1 MKKRILSCLMALALC
16 LTLLPT
22 AALAE
27 GETIKEVNS
36 APELKTAIETGSNS
50 IVKLTG
56 DIEIDTTLKVSR
68 EVTLDLNGKVLKMT
82 GTGSVIEVQNSGNLT
97 LTDSNS
103 NETHKFSIDESTRL
117 WILDETSGANT
128 VNGGV
133 ITGGNANAN
142 NNDGGGVR
150 IVSGTFTMTGGNI
163 VGCTAYAGGGVDV
176 GGTFTMTGGSIAGC
190 VATGASGGGVYVETG
205 GIFEMSGGSIAGCTV
220 ASKRAYGGG
229 ICNTG
234 TTTLSG
240 SAKIQNC
247 HVQSTVN
254 GGGIESAGVLTVNG
268 NVEIT
273 GCTMGMTPDAMHFNN
288 GTVSGGIFDGK
299 VTKLDGTI
307 SGGRFDGEVINRG
320 GAISGGTFN
329 REVSNEGNIENGMFN
344 GEVINQS
351 NGTIKAGT
359 FRNTVDNLGTIGGG
373 TFSGTVENA
382 AKGKITDGTFTE
394 TSTVNNKGT
403 IEKGEF
409 SGKVEN
415 QTGGTIGGGMFSG
428 TVTNNGTINGGTF
441 AVTFDTKGGSSV
453 QVQNIL
459 NGQRASEPADPTKTG
474 YTFGGWYTEKTCTNP
489 YEFTTPVQNALTLYA
504 KWTINQY
511 TITFKPENGDEDTT
525 ITQDYDTPVT
535 APANPTRTGYTFAG
549 WDREIPATM
558 PAENMTV
565 TAQWTAVGSGS
576 SGGGSSSGGSSSSSK
591 PSASTGKTETVTKPD
606 GTKVQTE
613 TKADGT
619 KIQTTTGKDGS
630 VTKTET
636 KKDGS
641 SVTENKAAD
650 GSTGTV
656 KTDKNGNTEAE
667 TKVSAKAVEDAKK
680 SGEAVKA
687 PVEVEASRDS
697 STAPT
702 VKVEL
707 PKNSGD
713 TKVEIPVS
721 NVKPGTVAVLVH
733 ADGTEEIVKNSL
745 PTEDGIQLT
754 INGGATVKIVDNSKG
769 FIDTQDHWAKDAI
782 DFVSARG
789 LVNGMSATI
798 YAPNNST
805 TRAQLWTILARQ
817 NDADL
822 TGGSIWYEKAQ
833 NWAKEKGI
841 SDGANPNGT
850 INRAQMVTMLWR
862 AMGQPAAGS
871 TANFIDVPADAYYA
885 QAVSWA
891 VENGITT
898 GVGGGRF
905 DPNSTCTRA
914 QIATFLYRLYLS
926 R

>member
-1 MKKRILSCLMALALC
+1 MALALC

-117 WILDETSGANT
+117 WILDETSGTNT

-247 HVQSTVN
+247 HVQSTVH

-273 GCTMGMTPDAMHFNN
+273 GCTMGMTPDAMYFNN

-359 FRNTVDNLGTIGGG
+359 FRNTVDNVGTISGG
-373 TFSGTVENA
+373 TFSGAVENA

-409 SGKVEN
+409 SGTVEN
-415 QTGGTIGGGMFSG
+415 QTGGTIGGGTFSG

-441 AVTFDTKGGSSV
+441 AVTFDTKGGSIVSV
-453 QVQNIL
+453 ENVL
-459 NGQRASEPADPTKTG
+459 NGQKATKPADPTREG
-474 YTFGGWYTEKTCTNP
+474 YTFDGWYTEEACANLYNFDTS
-489 YEFTTPVQNALTLYA
+489 VQNALTLYA
-504 KWTINQY
+504 KWKINQY
-511 TITFKPENGDEDTT
+511 TITFKPENGDKDT
-525 ITQDYDTPVT
+525 IIKQDYGTDVT
-535 APANPTRTGYTFAG
+535 APANPAKTGYTFAG
-549 WDREIPATM
+549 WDRAIPAAM

-565 TAQWTAVGSGS
+565 TARWTAVGSGS
-576 SGGGSSSGGSSSSSK
+576 SGGGSSSDRDSYDSN
-591 PSASTGKTETVTKPD
+591 PIIKTETKNHPD
-606 GTKVQTE
+606 GSTTKTE
-613 TKADGT
+613 TRRDGSVT
-619 KIQTTTGKDGS
+619 QTTTGKDGDVS
-630 VTKTET
+630 KTET

-656 KTDKNGNTEAE
+656 KTDKNGQTEAK
-667 TKVSAKAVEDAKK
+667 TDLSNKAIEDAKK
-680 SGEAVKA
+680 SGEPVKA
-687 PVEVEASRDS
+687 PVEVEASRNS

-707 PKNSGD
+707 PKGAGE

-733 ADGTEEIVKNSL
+733 ADGTEEILKASV
-745 PTEDGIQLT
+745 PTENGIRLTVDGS
-754 INGGATVKIVDNSKG
+754 ATVKIVDNAKG
-769 FIDTQDHWAKDAI
+769 FIDTQNHWAKDEI
-782 DFVSARG
+782 DFVSARE
-789 LVNGMSATI
+789 LVNGISATR
-798 YAPNNST
+798 YAPDAT
-805 TRAQLWTILARQ
+805 ATRAQMWTILARQ

-822 TGGSIWYEKAQ
+822 SGGANWYEKAQ
-833 NWAKEKGI
+833 LWSKDKGI
-841 SDGANPNGT
+841 SDGSNPSAT
-850 INRAQMVTMLWR
+850 ITRAQMVTMLWR
-862 AMGQPAAGS
+862 TMGQPAAGGA
-871 TANFIDVPADAYYA
+871 ANFNDVPANSYYA
-885 QAVSWA
+885 QAVAWA
-891 VENGITT
+891 VEGGITQ
-898 GVGGGRF
+898 GVGGDRF
-905 DPNSTCTRA
+905 DPNGTCTRA

>member
-1 MKKRILSCLMALALC
+1 MALALC
-16 LTLLPT
+16 MTLLPT

-117 WILDETSGANT
+117 WILDETSDTNT

-247 HVQSTVN
+247 HVQSTVH

-273 GCTMGMTPDAMHFNN
+273 GCTMGMTPDAMYFNN

-359 FRNTVDNLGTIGGG
+359 FRNTVDNVGTISGG
-373 TFSGTVENA
+373 TFSGAVENA

-409 SGKVEN
+409 SGTVEN
-415 QTGGTIGGGMFSG
+415 QTGGTIGGGTFSG

-441 AVTFDTKGGSSV
+441 AVTFDTKGGSTV
-453 QVQNIL
+453 PVENVL
-459 NGQRASEPADPTKTG
+459 NGQKATKPTNPTRAG
-474 YTFGGWYTEKTCTNP
+474 YTFDGWYTEETCTNP
-489 YEFTTPVQNALTLYA
+489 YDFDTSVQNALTLYA

-511 TITFKPENGDEDTT
+511 TITFKPENGDKDTT
-525 ITQDYDTPVT
+525 ITQDYGTTVT
-535 APANPTRTGYTFAG
+535 APANPTKTGYTFAG
-549 WDREIPATM
+549 WDKKIPAAM

-565 TAQWTAVGSGS
+565 TARWTAVGSGS
-576 SGGGSSSGGSSSSSK
+576 SGGGSSSSGGGSSSSSQSSGGSSREDRE
-591 PSASTGKTETVTKPD
+591 PSYAVSAPSKTENGTVSVNPKNAGQGDRVTL
-606 GTKVQTE
+606 TA
-613 TKADGT
+613 KADPGYVLET
-619 KIQTTTGKDGS
+619 LTVLDSKGNALPLTDKGGGMFTFTMPNGQVEVKAVFAAEVKTASFRDVPVDAYYYDAVKWAAEKGITTGQ
-630 VTKTET
+630 
-636 KKDGS
+636 
-641 SVTENKAAD
+641 AD
-650 GSTGTV
+650 GLFGSDRSCTRAQIITFLWRAAGSPVVNYAMEMGDVSADAYYAEAVRWALSRDITSGTGGGAFSPDDACTRAQAV
-656 KTDKNGNTEAE
+656 TLLARAL
-667 TKVSAKAVEDAKK
+667 SAKA
-680 SGEAVKA
+680 G
-687 PVEVEASRDS
+687 
-697 STAPT
+697 
-702 VKVEL
+702 
-707 PKNSGD
+707 
-713 TKVEIPVS
+713 
-721 NVKPGTVAVLVH
+721 
-733 ADGTEEIVKNSL
+733 
-745 PTEDGIQLT
+745 
-754 INGGATVKIVDNSKG
+754 
-769 FIDTQDHWAKDAI
+769 
-782 DFVSARG
+782 SA
-789 LVNGMSATI
+789 
-798 YAPNNST
+798 
-805 TRAQLWTILARQ
+805 
-817 NDADL
+817 
-822 TGGSIWYEKAQ
+822 
-833 NWAKEKGI
+833 
-841 SDGANPNGT
+841 
-850 INRAQMVTMLWR
+850 
-862 AMGQPAAGS
+862 
-871 TANFIDVPADAYYA
+871 ANFTDVPADAYYA

-905 DPNSTCTRA
+905 DPNATCTRA
-914 QIATFLYRLYLS
+914 QIATFLYRYMK
-926 R
+926 

>member
-1 MKKRILSCLMALALC
+1 MKKRIGSLLLILALC
-16 LTLLPT
+16 FTLLPT

-36 APELKTAIETGSNS
+36 VEELKNAIETGSNS
-50 IVKLTG
+50 IVKLTA
-56 DIEIDTTLKVSR
+56 DIEIST
-68 EVTLDLNGKVLKMT
+68 
-82 GTGSVIEVQNSGNLT
+82 T
-97 LTDSNS
+97 LTDSNPS
-103 NETHKFSIDESTRL
+103 TTHKFRVDDSTKL
-117 WILDETSGANT
+117 WILDKTSGTNT

-133 ITGGNANAN
+133 ITGGNAN
-142 NNDGGGVR
+142 NNDGGGVI
-150 IVSGTFTMTGGNI
+150 IVSGGAFTMTGGNI
-163 VGCTAYAGGGVDV
+163 VGCTAGSGGGVDV
-176 GGTFTMTGGSIAGC
+176 SGTFTMTGGSIAGC
-190 VATGASGGGVYVETG
+190 VAAHASGGGVYVEKG
-205 GIFEMSGGSIAGCTV
+205 GTFVMSNGSIAGCV
-220 ASKRAYGGG
+220 AANGGG
-229 ICNTG
+229 ICNEG

-240 SAKIQNC
+240 LAKIQNC
-247 HVQSTVN
+247 RVSHSGD
-254 GGGIESAGVLTVNG
+254 GGGIESAGALTVSG

-273 GCTMGMTPDAMHFNN
+273 GCTMVEIPDAMHFKN

-299 VTKLDGTI
+299 VTKLGGTI
-307 SGGRFDGEVINRG
+307 SGGTFDNEVRNQG
-320 GAISGGTFN
+320 GTISGGTFN
-329 REVSNEGNIENGMFN
+329 SRVVNEGNIENGMFN
-344 GEVINQS
+344 GEVVNQS
-351 NGTIKAGT
+351 NCTIKNGTFKNTVRNIGTISGGT
-359 FRNTVDNLGTIGGG
+359 FTETSTVNNKGTIEKG

-394 TSTVNNKGT
+394 TSTVNNSGT
-403 IEKGEF
+403 I
-409 SGKVEN
+409 S
-415 QTGGTIGGGMFSG
+415 
-428 TVTNNGTINGGTF
+428 GGTF
-441 AVTFDTKGGSSV
+441 AVTFDTTDGNPV
-453 QVQNIL
+453 QVQYVL
-459 NGQRASEPADPTKTG
+459 NGQNANKPDDPTRTG
-474 YTFGGWYTEKTCTNP
+474 YTFAEWYTEEACTKL
-489 YEFTTPVQNALTLYA
+489 YDFATPVTNALTLYA

-511 TITFKPENGDEDTT
+511 TITFKPENGDEGTT
-525 ITQDYDTPVT
+525 ITQDYGTPVT

-549 WDREIPATM
+549 WDKKIPATM
-558 PAENMTV
+558 PADNMTV

-576 SGGGSSSGGSSSSSK
+576 SGSSGGGSSSSSK

-656 KTDKNGNTEAE
+656 KTDKNGQTEAK
-667 TKVSAKAVEDAKK
+667 TKLSDKAIEDAKRN
-680 SGEAVKA
+680 GEAVKA
-687 PVEVEASRDS
+687 PVEVKASRNSD
-697 STAPT
+697 TAPV

-707 PKNSGD
+707 PRNSGE

-721 NVKPGTVAVLVH
+721 NVKPGTVAVLVK
-733 ADGTEEIVKNSL
+733 ADGTEEILKNSL

-789 LVNGMSATI
+789 LVSGMSATT
-798 YAPNNST
+798 YAPDAFT

-817 NDADL
+817 NNADL
-822 TGGSIWYEKAQ
+822 TGGATWYEKAQ
-833 NWAKEKGI
+833 AWSKANGV
-841 SDGANPNGT
+841 SDGSDPNAA
-850 INRAQMVTMLWR
+850 ISRAQVVTMLWR
-862 AMGQPAAGS
+862 AMGQSAAASGTS
-871 TANFIDVPADAYYA
+871 FADVPADSYYA
-885 QAVSWA
+885 QAVAWA
-891 VENGITT
+891 VEGGITT

>member
-1 MKKRILSCLMALALC
+1 MKKRVLSCLMALALC

-117 WILDETSGANT
+117 WILDETSGTNT

-247 HVQSTVN
+247 HVQSTVH

-273 GCTMGMTPDAMHFNN
+273 GCTMGMTPDAMYFNN

-320 GAISGGTFN
+320 GAISGGTF
-329 REVSNEGNIENGMFN
+329 
-344 GEVINQS
+344 
-351 NGTIKAGT
+351 
-359 FRNTVDNLGTIGGG
+359 
-373 TFSGTVENA
+373 SGAVENA

-409 SGKVEN
+409 SGTVEN
-415 QTGGTIGGGMFSG
+415 QTGGTIGGGTFSG

-441 AVTFDTKGGSSV
+441 AVTFDTKGGSIV
-453 QVQNIL
+453 PVENVL
-459 NGQRASEPADPTKTG
+459 NGQKATKPADPIREG
-474 YTFGGWYTEKTCTNP
+474 YTFDGWYTEEACANLYNFDTS
-489 YEFTTPVQNALTLYA
+489 VQNALTLYA
-504 KWTINQY
+504 KWKINQY
-511 TITFKPENGDEDTT
+511 TITFKPENGDKDT
-525 ITQDYDTPVT
+525 IIKQDYGTDVT
-535 APANPTRTGYTFAG
+535 APANPAKTGYTFAG
-549 WDREIPATM
+549 WDRAIPAAM
-558 PAENMTV
+558 PAEN
-565 TAQWTAVGSGS
+565 GSSGS
-576 SGGGSSSGGSSSSSK
+576 SGGSSREDRE
-591 PSASTGKTETVTKPD
+591 PSYAVSTPGKTENGAVSVNPKNAGQGDRVTLTVKPD
-606 GTKVQTE
+606 PGHVLE
-613 TKADGT
+613 TLTVLDSKGKALPLTDKGGGKFTFTMPNGQVEVKAVFAAEVKTASFRDVPVDAYYYDAVKWAAEKGITTGQADGLFGSDRSCT
-619 KIQTTTGKDGS
+619 RAQIITFLWRAAGSPVVNYAMEMGDVSADAYYAEAVRWALSRDITSGTGGGAFSPDDACTRAQA
-630 VTKTET
+630 VTLL
-636 KKDGS
+636 
-641 SVTENKAAD
+641 ARAL
-650 GSTGTV
+650 
-656 KTDKNGNTEAE
+656 
-667 TKVSAKAVEDAKK
+667 SAKA
-680 SGEAVKA
+680 G
-687 PVEVEASRDS
+687 
-697 STAPT
+697 
-702 VKVEL
+702 
-707 PKNSGD
+707 
-713 TKVEIPVS
+713 
-721 NVKPGTVAVLVH
+721 
-733 ADGTEEIVKNSL
+733 
-745 PTEDGIQLT
+745 
-754 INGGATVKIVDNSKG
+754 
-769 FIDTQDHWAKDAI
+769 
-782 DFVSARG
+782 SA
-789 LVNGMSATI
+789 
-798 YAPNNST
+798 
-805 TRAQLWTILARQ
+805 
-817 NDADL
+817 
-822 TGGSIWYEKAQ
+822 
-833 NWAKEKGI
+833 
-841 SDGANPNGT
+841 
-850 INRAQMVTMLWR
+850 
-862 AMGQPAAGS
+862 
-871 TANFIDVPADAYYA
+871 ANFTDVPADAYYA
-885 QAVSWA
+885 RAVSWA

-905 DPNSTCTRA
+905 DPNATCTRA
-914 QIATFLYRLYLS
+914 QIATFLYRYMK
-926 R
+926 

>member
-16 LTLLPT
+16 MTLLPT

-117 WILDETSGANT
+117 WILDETSGTNT

-163 VGCTAYAGGGVDV
+163 VGCTAGSGGGVDV
-176 GGTFTMTGGSIAGC
+176 SGTFTMTGGSIAGC
-190 VATGASGGGVYVETG
+190 VAAHASGGGVYVETG
-205 GIFEMSGGSIAGCTV
+205 GAFEMSGGSIAGCV
-220 ASKRAYGGG
+220 AANGSGGG
-229 ICNTG
+229 ICNAG

-247 HVQSTVN
+247 HVQTGD
-254 GGGIESAGVLTVNG
+254 GGGIWSFESAGALTVNG

-273 GCTMGMTPDAMHFNN
+273 GCKRGTTPDAMYFDN
-288 GTVSGGIFDGK
+288 GTV
-299 VTKLDGTI
+299 
-307 SGGRFDGEVINRG
+307 SGGRFDGEVTKWG
-320 GAISGGTFN
+320 GIISGGTFDN
-329 REVSNEGNIENGMFN
+329 RVRNKGGTISDGTFNGKVNNEGNIEN
-344 GEVINQS
+344 
-351 NGTIKAGT
+351 
-359 FRNTVDNLGTIGGG
+359 G

-394 TSTVNNKGT
+394 TSTVNNR
-403 IEKGEF
+403 
-409 SGKVEN
+409 
-415 QTGGTIGGGMFSG
+415 GTIGGGTFSGTVENKGGTIKNGIFNGAVENQASGTISGGTFSG

-441 AVTFDTKGGSSV
+441 AVTFDTKGGNNV
-453 QVQNIL
+453 PVENVL
-459 NGQRASEPADPTKTG
+459 NGQKATKPADPTRAG
-474 YTFGGWYTEKTCTNP
+474 YTFGGWYTEETCTKP

-565 TAQWTAVGSGS
+565 TARWTAVGSGS
-576 SGGGSSSGGSSSSSK
+576 SGSSGGSSREDRE
-591 PSASTGKTETVTKPD
+591 PSYAVSAPSKTENGTVSVNTKNARQGDRVTLTVKPD
-606 GTKVQTE
+606 SGHVLE
-613 TKADGT
+613 TLTVLDSKGKALSLTDKGGGMFT
-619 KIQTTTGKDGS
+619 FTMPNGQVEVKAVFAAEVKTAPFRDVPVDAYYYDAVKWAAEKGITTGQANGLFGS
-630 VTKTET
+630 DRSCTRAQIITFLWRAAGSPVVNYAMEMGDVSADAYYAEAVRWALSRGITSGTGGGAFSPDDACTRAQAVTLL
-636 KKDGS
+636 
-641 SVTENKAAD
+641 ARAL
-650 GSTGTV
+650 
-656 KTDKNGNTEAE
+656 
-667 TKVSAKAVEDAKK
+667 SAKA
-680 SGEAVKA
+680 G
-687 PVEVEASRDS
+687 
-697 STAPT
+697 
-702 VKVEL
+702 
-707 PKNSGD
+707 
-713 TKVEIPVS
+713 
-721 NVKPGTVAVLVH
+721 
-733 ADGTEEIVKNSL
+733 
-745 PTEDGIQLT
+745 
-754 INGGATVKIVDNSKG
+754 
-769 FIDTQDHWAKDAI
+769 
-782 DFVSARG
+782 SA
-789 LVNGMSATI
+789 
-798 YAPNNST
+798 
-805 TRAQLWTILARQ
+805 
-817 NDADL
+817 
-822 TGGSIWYEKAQ
+822 
-833 NWAKEKGI
+833 
-841 SDGANPNGT
+841 
-850 INRAQMVTMLWR
+850 
-862 AMGQPAAGS
+862 
-871 TANFIDVPADAYYA
+871 ANFTDVPADAYYA

-905 DPNSTCTRA
+905 DPNATCTRA